1 MATYSLMMA
10 SQKESKE
17 VKKMKTREEKE
28 KIVKE
33 LSDSDLLRLHDKQIV
48 EFDPIDDEKYFEFQ
62 LVVSE
67 IFRRMTIKE
76 EK

>member
-1 MATYSLMMA
+1 
-10 SQKESKE
+10 
-17 VKKMKTREEKE
+17 MKTREEKE